1 MAKKPDAERDD
12 GAKGRGALNLVKL
25 CVGADGPADLQRWL
39 TERAAAGGAGWRP
52 RHTTRM
58 QPKRGGELLAGGSL
72 YWVFRGAIR
81 ARQSLLAIEPAQ
93 GADGIQRY
101 DLVLDNRLVL
111 TAAQPRRPFQGW
123 RYLTAADAP
132 PDLREGA
139 VRDERLSAE
148 LAEELDRLGVV

>member
-1 MAKKPDAERDD
+1 MRSVAKKQD
-12 GAKGRGALNLVKL
+12 GAGPGALNLVKL

-39 TERAAAGGAGWRP
+39 AERQAAGGAGWRP

-58 QPKRGGELLAGGSL
+58 QPKRGDELLQGGSL

-81 ARQSLLAIEPAQ
+81 ARQRLLAIEPAQ
-93 GADGIQRY
+93 GADGVQRH
-101 DLVLDNRLVL
+101 DLILDNRLVL

-132 PDLREGA
+132 ADLRAGGREDDG
-139 VRDERLSAE
+139 LSDE